1 MAIKSDI
8 IKLTL
13 LILVNLIITNKC
25 DGDFSD
31 RIDEPLGQ
39 LQNNSNEEQN
49 NYNRDIDKLVREEL
63 TNTTQELE
71 DELNLARENLDKI
84 STTECVTKNVYEDSF
99 NASDENEY
107 DDKNGDENVDNITTY
122 QDITETTNSY
132 NNADNVVSNDA
143 SEDIYR
149 SEGSS
154 RVSYGKLTFTIILVD
169 KTIINNITSS
179 RSNLYFYI
187 IVAL

>member
-1 MAIKSDI
+1 MAIKSDK

-13 LILVNLIITNKC
+13 LILVNVIITNKC

-31 RIDEPLGQ
+31 RIDEPFGQ

-49 NYNRDIDKLVREEL
+49 NYNRDIDKLVTEEL
-63 TNTTQELE
+63 TNTTKELE
-71 DELNLARENLDKI
+71 DELDLSRENLDKI
-84 STTECVTKNVYEDSF
+84 STTESVIKNVYEDSS

-107 DDKNGDENVDNITTY
+107 DKNGNENVDNITTY
-122 QDITETTNSY
+122 HDITETTNSY
-132 NNADNVVSNDA
+132 NNADNVVSDDA

-154 RVSYGKLTFTIILVD
+154 RVSYDKLKFTIILVD
-169 KTIINNITSS
+169 TTIT
-179 RSNLYFYI
+179 
-187 IVAL
+187 